1 MQNRTIM
8 RAAQCTPGRRWSQVM
23 PMNAKTTASSADE
36 IAVFEAYVSL
46 INSERETL
54 WARHNALLLANS
66 LIIGALAISPAAL
79 WQNKWAALGTLSAG
93 LLISAAWIGIAVYGW
108 SAMRRHV
115 ELAGTFASGCFTQ
128 LPNPFAEA
136 VSSRAQT
143 RMHHLILLVI
153 VVFVFLYIGL
163 AFVRFSSA

>member
-66 LIIGALAISPAAL
+66 LIIGALDISPAAL
-79 WQNKWAALGTLSAG
+79 W
-93 LLISAAWIGIAVYGW
+93 
-108 SAMRRHV
+108 
-115 ELAGTFASGCFTQ
+115 
-128 LPNPFAEA
+128 
-136 VSSRAQT
+136 
-143 RMHHLILLVI
+143 
-153 VVFVFLYIGL
+153 
-163 AFVRFSSA
+163 